1 MAELVCPICAKPV
14 AVSEPLAPAF
24 PFCSARCRT
33 LDLARWADG
42 GYVVPGRPVVDDA
55 SASES
60 DDSEGSWP
68 R

>member
-1 MAELVCPICAKPV
+1 MTELVCPICAKPV
-14 AVSEPLAPAF
+14 AVSEPLASTF

-42 GYVVPGRPVVDDA
+42 NYVVPGRPVVDDGTPDA
-55 SASES
+55 